1 MSRDSV
7 DPRTLAGD
15 SFAAERQRVRQSRH
29 TEAEL
34 AEAIAEDEAQQGR
47 PMTPT
52 EREAFAR
59 GFFGQELL
67 GRLEL
72 LALLKAPHGTP
83 HGCMNG
89 GLVYIGHMVEDEET
103 GEEVEVFES
112 VPCRRCADAVEVVEE

>member
-1 MSRDSV
+1 MDNGRV
-7 DPRTLAGD
+7 HPRTKAGG
-15 SFAAERQRVRQSRH
+15 SFAAERKRVRQSRR

-34 AEAIAEDEAQQGR
+34 VEAIAQDEAQQGR

-59 GFFGQELL
+59 GFFGL

-89 GLVYIGHMVEDEET
+89 LVFIGHMVEDEET
-103 GEEVEVFES
+103 GEEVESFES
-112 VPCRRCADAVEVVEE
+112 VPCRRCADFGG

>member
-34 AEAIAEDEAQQGR
+34 VEAIGEDEAEQGR
-47 PMTPT
+47 PMSEA

-59 GFFGQELL
+59 GFFGL

-72 LALLKAPHGTP
+72 LAILKAPC
-83 HGCMNG
+83 GCYD
-89 GLVYIGHMVEDEET
+89 GLVFIGHMAPDPET
-103 GEEVEVFES
+103 GEEVEVIEA
-112 VPCRRCADAVEVVEE
+112 VPCRRCSA